1 MTSSSMPATA
11 VQHRPLLMR
20 WRKTRTLVL
29 FVRAVKYLMT
39 LGPRQI
45 CWLVESL
52 EHAHG
57 HAASRASQM
66 PVDRDGNPLPWYT
79 YPAIQYLSQLDL
91 SDCVAFEFG
100 SGNGSLFWA
109 SRVHSLTSVESDRQ
123 WYELVSARKLA
134 NQRVMLVEDL
144 GEYPTAVF
152 DALRK
157 YDLIIVDG
165 KRRRLC
171 AHAALECLAPNGM
184 IVLDNADWY
193 PKTAALLRDAGLIQ
207 IDFSGYG
214 PVNNYTWTT
223 SLFLR
228 PGVKLKPRSERMPE
242 PAIASLVQTGDE

>member
-1 MTSSSMPATA
+1 MSTAPLQATTNSPLA
-11 VQHRPLLMR
+11 LLMR
-20 WRKTRTLVL
+20 WRAFRTFRISL
-29 FVRAVKYLMT
+29 RAVKYL
-39 LGPRQI
+39 LSFGPRQI

-52 EHAHG
+52 EHEHG
-57 HAASRASQM
+57 HAASRQCQM
-66 PVDRDGNPLPWYT
+66 PVDRNAQPLPWYT

-91 SDCVAFEFG
+91 RDRDAFEFG

-109 SRVHSLTSVESDRQ
+109 ARVRSLTSVESDRA
-123 WYELVSARKLA
+123 WHELIESRKLA
-134 NQRVMLVEDL
+134 NQQVMLVEDL
-144 GEYPTAVF
+144 GEYPHAVEKEQ
-152 DALRK
+152 RK

-171 AHAALECLAPNGM
+171 AQTAIRCLAEDGM
-184 IVLDNADWY
+184 IILDNADWY

-228 PGVKLKPRSERMPE
+228 SAVKLRPLGDRMPQ
-242 PAIASLVQTGDE
+242 PAIGSLVQTGDE